1 MPNLVATVLAGLL
14 LAAPALAQAP
24 PVTVTGAWSRATPP
38 GAEVGAVYLTLD
50 SPAGDRL
57 VSVSSP
63 AAARAQVH
71 EMTMEG
77 TVMRMRE
84 LPDGLALP
92 AHQAVTLAPGGLHI
106 MLVGL
111 KAPLKQ
117 GATVPLHLVFQSAPP
132 LDLTVPVAALGA
144 SAAPP
149 AAH

>member
-1 MPNLVATVLAGLL
+1 MTRLFAVTLAGLVL
-14 LAAPALAQAP
+14 MAPAFAQAP
-24 PVTVTGAWSRATPP
+24 PVAVTGAWSRATPP

-57 VSVSSP
+57 VSASSP

-71 EMTMEG
+71 EMTMDG

-84 LPDGLALP
+84 FPAGLPLP
-92 AHQAVTLAPGGLHI
+92 AHQAVTLSPGGLHI

-117 GATVPLHLVFQSAPP
+117 GDTVALHLVFQSAPAI
-132 LDLTVPVAALGA
+132 DVMVPVAALGA
-144 SAAPP
+144 SAAPTR
-149 AAH
+149 